1 MINRVFSLFIVLLII
16 AVALPVQA
24 QKEQDP
30 EKMSKKQLRRLLK
43 RYYKNPAKF
52 KEFKQNIEDKEN
64 KLADLEKQL
73 QAPVNTDKIDAEIAA
88 KTKEEA
94 ALRAEIERLK
104 NEKKETKKVIKKETN
119 EQGTIYKVQV
129 EITDNDLYKEIVQGE
144 KKAVFTGDLDSDGL
158 KKYTL
163 GYFKDKTEA
172 DKFVK
177 ILNELFIKA
186 VKVVTYTDGKR
197 ID

>member
-1 MINRVFSLFIVLLII
+1 MMNRVFSLLIVLLLVGI
-16 AVALPVQA
+16 VMPTQA
-24 QKEQDP
+24 QKDTDP
-30 EKMSKKQLRRLLK
+30 AKMSKKQLRRALK
-43 RYYKNPAKF
+43 RYYKNPASF
-52 KEFKQNIEDKEN
+52 KEFKQKIEDKEA

-73 QAPVNTDKIDAEIAA
+73 QTPINTDKIDAEIAA
-88 KTKEEA
+88 KTKEEQT
-94 ALRAEIERLK
+94 LRAEIERLK

-144 KKAVFTGDLDSDGL
+144 KKAVFTGDLDNDGL

-163 GYFKDKTEA
+163 GYFNDKAEA
-172 DKFVK
+172 EKFVK
-177 ILNELFIKA
+177 ILSELFIKA
-186 VKVVTYTDGKR
+186 AKVVTYTDGKR